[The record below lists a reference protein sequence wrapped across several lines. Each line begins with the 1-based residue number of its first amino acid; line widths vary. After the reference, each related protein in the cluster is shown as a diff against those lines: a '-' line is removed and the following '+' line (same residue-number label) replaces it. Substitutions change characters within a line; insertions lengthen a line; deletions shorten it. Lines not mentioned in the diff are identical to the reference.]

1 MFFCKV
7 CITPRSRPRIV
18 FNEDGV
24 CNACVNAKN
33 KKLIN
38 WNDRFIEFQEIVEK
52 IKINR
57 NFKNINPN
65 YDCVVPW
72 SGGKDSSYIAHRLKF
87 EFKLNPLLVTFSPLM
102 INDIGTYNREL
113 LISLGF
119 DNLFFRPNQ
128 KTARKLAKR
137 FFIERGNP
145 KVAWDAGIAAT
156 PVKIALLLKI
166 PFVFYAEHGESEYGG
181 IVLNEDSNKIR
192 DENEVLEN
200 LVGDQP
206 SNWSD
211 QDISEKD
218 LSFYTYPSKDDFKN
232 FSVTSYY
239 FSYFFKW
246 SMLENYEYIK
256 KILPEFKTSKNNRTE
271 GTFTNFDS
279 LDDKIDTLYYYMQY
293 VKFGFGR
300 ATRDSC
306 RMIQNNQMTRAK
318 AIELSKIYDSEL
330 PTQNFK
336 EILEYLKILDIDFEE
351 IVNKHRNPEIW
362 KLKNRNWELINKL

>member
-1 MFFCKV
+1 
-7 CITPRSRPRIV
+7 
-18 FNEDGV
+18 
-24 CNACVNAKN
+24 
-33 KKLIN
+33 
-38 WNDRFIEFQEIVEK
+38 
-52 IKINR
+52 
-57 NFKNINPN
+57 
-65 YDCVVPW
+65 
-72 SGGKDSSYIAHRLKF
+72 
-87 EFKLNPLLVTFSPLM
+87 M

-119 DNLFFRPNQ
+119 DNLFLRPNQ
-128 KTARKLAKR
+128 KIAKKLAKR

-156 PVKIALLLKI
+156 PVKVAMLLKI
-166 PFVFYAEHGESEYGG
+166 PYVFYAEHGESEYGG

-211 QDISEKD
+211 EDISEKD
-218 LSFYTYPSKDDFKN
+218 LSFYTYPSKDDLKN
-232 FSVTSYY
+232 FPVTSYY

-256 KILPEFKTSKNNRTE
+256 KILPEFKTSKNDRTE

-336 EILEYLKILDIDFEE
+336 EILEYLQILDVDFEE

-362 KLKNRNWELINKL
+362 KLKNGNWELINKL